1 MEGIPLAGSRVTVE
15 VGAEVPGGV
24 AVTGL
29 PTEIELIRE
38 PRRPST
44 AV

>member
-1 MEGIPLAGSRVTVE
+1 MAGIPLAGSRVTIE
-15 VGAEVPGGV
+15 VGEGVPGGV

-29 PTEIELIRE
+29 PDSIELISQ

>member
-1 MEGIPLAGSRVTVE
+1 
-15 VGAEVPGGV
+15 VGDGVPDGV
-24 AVTGL
+24 SITGL
-29 PTEIELIRE
+29 PPEIEVIRE

>member
-1 MEGIPLAGSRVTVE
+1 
-15 VGAEVPGGV
+15 VPGGV

-29 PTEIELIRE
+29 PPEIEVIRE